1 MKNLLE
7 LIAKI
12 KIKILKN
19 INYVSLRDMLLLI
32 QCFVFILSYLGQV
45 P

>member
-7 LIAKI
+7 LIARIRI

-19 INYVSLRDMLLLI
+19 INYVSLHDML
-32 QCFVFILSYLGQV
+32 
-45 P
+45 